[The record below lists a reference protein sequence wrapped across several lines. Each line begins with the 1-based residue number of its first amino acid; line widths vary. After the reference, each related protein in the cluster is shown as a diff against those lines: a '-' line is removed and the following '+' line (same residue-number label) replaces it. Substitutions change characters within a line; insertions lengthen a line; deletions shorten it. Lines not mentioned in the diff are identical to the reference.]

1 MLGESVNFTC
11 KATAQPLPTISWWRV
26 NDINGTRTQINAT
39 DDSYSILEVVEES
52 ELVSTLT
59 FLEVELSDGGEYVCV
74 AEQEG
79 LQFASAEE
87 SAILT
92 VGETLD
98 LLC

>member
-1 MLGESVNFTC
+1 M
-11 KATAQPLPTISWWRV
+11 
-26 NDINGTRTQINAT
+26 NDISGARTQINAA
-39 DDSYSILEVVEES
+39 DGSYSILEVVEQS
-52 ELVSTLT
+52 KLVSTLT

-74 AEQEG
+74 AEQEA
-79 LQFASAEE
+79 LLFASDEE